1 MTGERGNDEGSA
13 GVTDGR
19 NDKSAGQPICTAKAA
34 RRVGPRDGRNDY
46 WWVQLRPQGLYYARR
61 ADGEDVP
68 LQEGE
73 CPDWES
79 LPAPPG
85 ARVLLCV
92 PGVRVR
98 THAVNIPTRNR
109 KRFFAALPFALED
122 RLFRAPDTYHFVPL
136 ARPAG
141 KDGTP
146 VAVVEH
152 ERMAAWAD
160 AVRARGLRLDLLTPE
175 YLLLPEPASDTWFL
189 DALEKPLLLRFPQ
202 AAGGAA
208 LDEDAGAQPPGGL
221 QLALERSG
229 RPPARLEVRV
239 RDREQ
244 YERVGNW
251 QSWLAERDVELARL
265 QVDMSRPAC
274 LARQAAPPEQV
285 NMLAG
290 KYEMGRGR
298 LLQSRRFIPAAG
310 LAAALVLALAAKWFV
325 EDSRIRTEHERL
337 TRAIE
342 DTYREAFP
350 GARNLVNPRHQ
361 MEQRLLAATAADGSG
376 QERQIDILDWL
387 ERLAPFLGDGSGA
400 RLTGFVFDGRQLAL
414 DLTVAD
420 FEALER
426 LQQQLAAGVRLNVE
440 KAELRNG
447 RVVSRI
453 TLRAGE

>member
-1 MTGERGNDEGSA
+1 MSA
-13 GVTDGR
+13 AKAAGRLASMNGR
-19 NDKSAGQPICTAKAA
+19 NDC
-34 RRVGPRDGRNDY
+34 
-46 WWVQLRPQGLYYARR
+46 WWVQLRRQGLYYARR
-61 ADGEDVP
+61 VDGEDIP

-79 LPAPPG
+79 LPARPG
-85 ARVLLCV
+85 ARLLLCV

-98 THAVNIPTRNR
+98 THAVSIPTRNR
-109 KRFFAALPFALED
+109 KRFFAALPFALEE
-122 RLFRAPDTYHFVPL
+122 RLFRAPETYHFVPL

-152 ERMAAWAD
+152 EQVAAWTD
-160 AVRARGLRLDLLTPE
+160 AARARGLRLDLLTPE
-175 YLLLPEPASDTWFL
+175 YLLLPEPASGSWFL

-208 LDEDAGAQPPGGL
+208 LDEDVGTQPPAGL
-221 QLALERSG
+221 QLALEQSRQ
-229 RPPARLEVRV
+229 PPARLEVRV

-251 QSWLAERDVELARL
+251 QDWLAGRDIELARV
-265 QVDMSRPAC
+265 QADISRPAC
-274 LARQAAPPEQV
+274 LARQPAPPEKV
-285 NMLAG
+285 NLLTA
-290 KYEMGRGR
+290 KYRPGRGR

-310 LAAALVLALAAKWFV
+310 LAAALVLALAAQWFV
-325 EDSRIRTEHERL
+325 EDSRIRTEHARL

-350 GARNLVNPRHQ
+350 NARNLVNPRHQ
-361 MEQRLLAATAADGSG
+361 MEQRLLAATGPDRAG
-376 QERQIDILDWL
+376 QERRIDMLDWL
-387 ERLAPFLGDGSGA
+387 ERLAPFLGDGSDA
-400 RLTGFVFDGRQLAL
+400 RLTAFVFDGRQLIL

-420 FEALER
+420 FEALET
-426 LQQQLAAGVRLNVE
+426 LQRQLAAGARLDVE
-440 KAELRNG
+440 KAELKDE

-453 TLRAGE
+453 TLRADQ